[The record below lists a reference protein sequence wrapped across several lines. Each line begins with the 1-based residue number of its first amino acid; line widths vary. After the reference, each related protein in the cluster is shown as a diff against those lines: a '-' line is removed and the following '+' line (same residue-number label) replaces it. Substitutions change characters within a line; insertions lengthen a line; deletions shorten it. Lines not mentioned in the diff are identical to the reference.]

1 MSHIV
6 VVGSLNMDLVVRVPH
21 MPAPGETLL
30 GDNFQTIPGGK
41 GANQAVAAARMGARV
56 TMIGCVG
63 DDDFG
68 KNLVDN
74 LEIEGIDI
82 TNISVDP
89 DAATGI
95 ALITVDES
103 GQNSIVVA
111 SGANMA
117 LTPDDVRAAWQN
129 LTDVDV
135 VVMPLEVSLACIEE
149 AATLAKQSTAKV
161 VLNPAPAQELSDQLL
176 GKIDVLVPNESETT
190 LLTGLDINSP
200 DQAKI
205 AAQKLQSKG
214 VNTVILTLGERGAM
228 LIEEGAE
235 AQLYPSFPTDV
246 VDTTAAGDAFVA
258 TLSVGISSGVPLEEA
273 IRQANAAGAL
283 AVSKI
288 GAQPSLPT
296 KSEIRKFIK
305 NQRGEL

>member
-21 MPAPGETLL
+21 MPVPGETIL

-41 GANQAVAAARMGARV
+41 GANQAVAAARMGAQV

-63 DDDFG
+63 NDDFG
-68 KNLVDN
+68 KTLVDN
-74 LEIEGIDI
+74 LAKENIDVS
-82 TNISVDP
+82 NISVDP

-95 ALITVDES
+95 ALITVDKS

-111 SGANMA
+111 SGANMT
-117 LTPDDVRAAWQN
+117 LTPKDIRTAWQK
-129 LTDVDV
+129 LEAVDV
-135 VVMPLEVSLACIEE
+135 VVMPLEVSLDCIEE
-149 AATLAKQSTAKV
+149 AATLAKKSDIKV
-161 VLNPAPAQELSDQLL
+161 VLNPAPAQNLSDQLL
-176 GKIDVLVPNESETT
+176 GKVDVLVPNESETA
-190 LLTGLDINSP
+190 LLTDIDVNSL

-214 VNTVILTLGERGAM
+214 IDTVILTLGERGAM
-228 LIEEGAE
+228 LIEKGAE
-235 AQLYPSFPTDV
+235 AQVYPSFPADV

-258 TLSVGISSGVPLEEA
+258 TLSVGISSGVPLEDA

-283 AVSKI
+283 AVSKM

-296 KSEIRKFIK
+296 QAEVRQFIK
-305 NQRGEL
+305 NQRGK